1 MTTTI
6 SALTIP
12 DPIQVL
18 TRDLKAAAA
27 TLTAT
32 EARYL
37 VDYYYTMQENRKRAD
52 NQVRALGEAVEPHS
66 IILWLATNTDTLER
80 NIRSALLSYS
90 THNPVGAWAMSIRGI
105 GPVIAAGLLAHIDIT
120 KAPTVGHIWRFA
132 GLDPTVKWAKG
143 QKRPW
148 NAQLKTLCWKIGES
162 FVKQSGNMDSLYS
175 RVYKERKQLETE
187 LNEAGA
193 FKDQAAISLQ
203 TRNFSRDT
211 VARKYYEEGKLP
223 PARIHLRA
231 QRYTVKLFLAHLHCV
246 WYYVEYNRL
255 PPKPYVLEHL
265 GHAHFIFPP
274 NVDLVPGLRE
284 ALASQGTK
292 AKFKDAKEISGIYD
306 ITGGLDA
313 SEYVNRMRDA

>member
-1 MTTTI
+1 MTATI
-6 SALTIP
+6 STLTIP

-66 IILWLATNTDTLER
+66 IILWLANNTDTLER
-80 NIRSALLSYS
+80 NIRSALLAYS
-90 THNPVGAWAMSIRGI
+90 SHNPVGAWSMSIRGI

-132 GLDPTVKWAKG
+132 GLDPTVKWEKKS
-143 QKRPW
+143 KRPW

-162 FVKQSGNMDSLYS
+162 FVKQSGNDDSIYS

-187 LNEAGA
+187 RNEAGA
-193 FKDQAAISLQ
+193 FKDQAAASLQ

-211 VARKYYEEGKLP
+211 VARKSYEEGKLP

-231 QRYTVKLFLAHLHCV
+231 QRYTVKLFLSHFHHVAYEVH
-246 WYYVEYNRL
+246 YGKA
-255 PPKPYVLEHL
+255 PPKPYILTQPGHEH
-265 GHAHFIFPP
+265 IISPP
-274 NVDLVPGLRE
+274 NWP
-284 ALASQGTK
+284 
-292 AKFKDAKEISGIYD
+292 I
-306 ITGGLDA
+306 
-313 SEYVNRMRDA
+313 